1 MEINL
6 NRNKE
11 IQVGD
16 IVKYKE
22 ELHFVIYEECM
33 EFGYIIVSLKDF
45 KAKQSWETLHDL
57 ALYCELVVKNS
68 NLKLEVI

>member
-22 ELHFVIYEECM
+22 DLHFVIYEECM

-45 KAKQSWETLHDL
+45 EVKQYFETLHDL
-57 ALYCELVVKNS
+57 ALECELVEKNK

>member
-22 ELHFVIYEECM
+22 DLHFVIYEECM
-33 EFGYIIVSLKDF
+33 EFGYLIVSLKDF
-45 KAKQSWETLHDL
+45 EGKQRWETLHDL
-57 ALYCELVVKNS
+57 ALECELVEKTK